1 MKYRVALQINY
12 VGILVTIWSG
22 DNLLQLE
29 TDFEFP
35 TRGIGTLDLVLINF
49 HINLHKESIQRPPH
63 GL

>member
-1 MKYRVALQINY
+1 MKYSVALQINN

-29 TDFEFP
+29 TDCEFA
-35 TRGIGTLDLVLINF
+35 TRGIGTIDLVLINF
-49 HINLHKESIQRPPH
+49 HINLPKEFIQRPPH